1 MASRSTRTPSADR
14 DMASPLGKRCR
25 STRHT
30 SCDIPLVP
38 DSERPPKRS
47 KVDEELERMLVASP
61 ISYSEPSVDHLP
73 SLHHEHGVVHDDT
86 YYMPDGSC
94 VLRVENTLFNVS
106 FPVIILGDRA
116 NKSALPRSTER
127 A

>member
-1 MASRSTRTPSADR
+1 ML
-14 DMASPLGKRCR
+14 M
-25 STRHT
+25 
-30 SCDIPLVP
+30 P
-38 DSERPPKRS
+38 DGERPPKRS

-61 ISYSEPSVDHLP
+61 SSYSEPSVDHP
-73 SLHHEHGVVHDDT
+73 HPLHHERGVVHDDT

-106 FPVIILGDRA
+106 FLVIILGDRA